1 MYSHSRKPPYPLE
14 HHSKGITDNETSAD
28 QCDTLSL
35 LIYALMKCVQQLTQV
50 IKVPTGDYVQRKT
63 NDQNEQKW
71 LEEEKDDDIQLGDN
85 SDPTV
90 RPSHLCVPPFLS
102 SNSQDQRGKIPT
114 HTLESVCR
122 KAAWIS
128 PSLSPLILT
137 VSCHGYFSLRQNTP
151 WSGYWNNVKS
161 LALASETTEHNVHLG
176 RTRASSSG

>member
-71 LEEEKDDDIQLGDN
+71 LEEGKDDDIQLGDN

-102 SNSQDQRGKIPT
+102 SNSQEQRGKIPT

-128 PSLSPLILT
+128 PSLSPLILSVLSWILQFKT
-137 VSCHGYFSLRQNTP
+137 KHSLEWLLKQCQKPGSSFRNHWAQCAPGKN
-151 WSGYWNNVKS
+151 SG
-161 LALASETTEHNVHLG
+161 
-176 RTRASSSG
+176 